1 MDPAPNRTGMC
12 GQGGTGTVPV
22 FTDRSLVE
30 VGARLY
36 PRGIATTTPQHFT
49 VASGQACA
57 NPGQEFSA
65 HRAKRDARIRTAPS
79 PDPSGLSWWTLR
91 RLHAPVPR
99 VHLFV
104 SLAGPTP
111 SDGAGTSRLH
121 KGPLATLPGTS
132 RVRLPPAS
140 PPCCDRTAVQ
150 VSHLHSIDQ
159 RLTAHTHI
167 VHRADHRPERA
178 RPWPG
183 RGRSRGSWARSW
195 NPAAGP
201 RSSAVLPADSV
212 ARCWSPPDVAATS
225 ESTSA
230 ARWGAPW

>member
-159 RLTAHTHI
+159 RLTAHTHVI
-167 VHRADHRPERA
+167 HP
-178 RPWPG
+178 
-183 RGRSRGSWARSW
+183 RGSLLKDALSP
-195 NPAAGP
+195 NGALPGCAP
-201 RSSAVLPADSV
+201 RHSRRLWL
-212 ARCWSPPDVAATS
+212 RPD
-225 ESTSA
+225 
-230 ARWGAPW
+230 RFG

>member
-36 PRGIATTTPQHFT
+36 PRGIATATPQHFT

-159 RLTAHTHI
+159 RLTAHTHV
-167 VHRADHRPERA
+167 VHPH
-178 RPWPG
+178 G
-183 RGRSRGSWARSW
+183 SRLLR
-195 NPAAGP
+195 
-201 RSSAVLPADSV
+201 
-212 ARCWSPPDVAATS
+212 
-225 ESTSA
+225 
-230 ARWGAPW
+230 

>member
-1 MDPAPNRTGMC
+1 MRKPN
-12 GQGGTGTVPV
+12 
-22 FTDRSLVE
+22 
-30 VGARLY
+30 
-36 PRGIATTTPQHFT
+36 
-49 VASGQACA
+49 
-57 NPGQEFSA
+57 QEFSA

-159 RLTAHTHI
+159 RLTAHTHV
-167 VHRADHRPERA
+167 VHPRGSRLLRYLAQDRCLARLGPGARRNARFAAARPFAGVALFRLADRRAPWRGVAQEGRA
-178 RPWPG
+178 RL
-183 RGRSRGSWARSW
+183 
-195 NPAAGP
+195 
-201 RSSAVLPADSV
+201 AVAVPT
-212 ARCWSPPDVAATS
+212 SPS
-225 ESTSA
+225 YWFWIREEC
-230 ARWGAPW
+230 

>member
-159 RLTAHTHI
+159 RLTAHTHV
-167 VHRADHRPERA
+167 VHPRGSRLDPVFRPGCIYAQSCALATVEGLA
-178 RPWPG
+178 
-183 RGRSRGSWARSW
+183 RGRVSRVAIRLR
-195 NPAAGP
+195 PPEAGT
-201 RSSAVLPADSV
+201 SSP
-212 ARCWSPPDVAATS
+212 
-225 ESTSA
+225 
-230 ARWGAPW
+230 